1 MAVGDGGVVERAL
14 RGLAPTERRGAGAE
28 AAGLARRLEF
38 LTWDDRAAMLDEFFW
53 RQPRARL
60 RHELITAV
68 VARRAGEGAA
78 GSPEVEGFALY
89 CRAVLTAAFTI
100 LDEPLRIEG
109 EAAAL
114 TFRLSLAGVERHAAE
129 AWLDEPAAAR
139 REGVAEELARRPGYA
154 FLLLALC
161 PNDSA
166 ESFAARDAFF
176 AAMHGR
182 RAA

>member
-1 MAVGDGGVVERAL
+1 MAVGDGGVVGRAL
-14 RGLAPTERRGAGAE
+14 RGLAPPERRGAGAE
-28 AAGLARRLEF
+28 AADLARRLEF
-38 LTWDDRAAMLDEFFW
+38 LTWNDRAAMLDEFFW
-53 RQPRARL
+53 RQARARL

-78 GSPEVEGFALY
+78 GSPEVERFALY
-89 CRAVLTAAFTI
+89 CRAVLTAALAA
-100 LDEPLRIEG
+100 LDEPARIEDG
-109 EAAAL
+109 SAAL
-114 TFRLSLAGVERHAAE
+114 TFRFSLAGPDQRAAE
-129 AWLDEPAAAR
+129 AWLDDPGAAR
-139 REGVAEELARRPGYA
+139 REAVTDELARRPGYA

-182 RAA
+182 AA

>member
-1 MAVGDGGVVERAL
+1 MAVGDGVVGRAL
-14 RGLAPTERRGAGAE
+14 RGLAPPERGGAE
-28 AAGLARRLEF
+28 AEAGELARRLEF

-53 RQPRARL
+53 RQARARL

-78 GSPEVEGFALY
+78 GSPEVGRFALY
-89 CRAVLTAAFTI
+89 CRAVLTAA
-100 LDEPLRIEG
+100 LAGLGEPARIACA
-109 EAAAL
+109 AAAL
-114 TFRLSLAGVERHAAE
+114 THRLSLAGPDLHAAE
-129 AWLDEPAAAR
+129 AWLDAAGADRREAAAR
-139 REGVAEELARRPGYA
+139 ELARRPGYA

-182 RAA
+182 AA